1 MSDDPIA
8 AWGADSETGRL
19 TDVLLG
25 SPEFFKW
32 QPVSAVSRESMRR
45 GETFDHQTA
54 MAQHARMVEA
64 YESAGVTV
72 RMIEARPDLTY
83 SVFTRD
89 SSVMTPW
96 GAIICMLQAR
106 ARRGDYVPALRF
118 YQRAGIPIWNYVT
131 AGHFEGGD
139 LIMAEPGLVFCGY
152 GGERSDEAGAEQVAG
167 WFRDQG
173 WEAHTVPFP
182 PYFVHLDVT
191 LGIAA
196 PKLAVVCTEAHQGP
210 LVEILTGHSYQIIEA
225 SYGEAIQLGC
235 NMVSLGADRVLS
247 TQRASRVNEQLR
259 AHGLDVLDP
268 DLSMFTLGGGGP
280 HCLSQYLRR
289 EPSA

>member
-1 MSDDPIA
+1 MSDDLIT

-32 QPVSAVSRESMRR
+32 QAVSAVSRESMRR
-45 GETFDHQTA
+45 GEKFDHQTA

-64 YESAGVTV
+64 YEAAGVTV
-72 RMIEARPDLTY
+72 RMIETRPELTY

-106 ARRGDYVPALRF
+106 ARRGDYVSALQF
-118 YQRAGIPIWNYVT
+118 YQRANIPIWNYVT

-152 GGERSDEAGAEQVAG
+152 GGERSEEAGAEQVAG
-167 WFRDQG
+167 WFREQG

-196 PKLAVVCTEAHQGP
+196 PKLAVVCVEAHQGP
-210 LVEILTGHSYQIIEA
+210 LVEILKSHGYEVIEA

-247 TQRASRVNEQLR
+247 TQRAARVNEQLR
-259 AHGLDVLDP
+259 AHGLNVIDP

-289 EPSA
+289 EPGA